1 MTLDRARSE
10 RGYVGVRLLVVL
22 GVVVALVWVVPFV
35 FLDRGG
41 ATGDAAAGPSAPPRS
56 ADEPQPAAPS
66 GSSGAPDVASH
77 PIGAAEDVAA
87 QSTLNEAI
95 RGAQAYYAENGSF
108 EGYGPDAAKAFDPS
122 IVYTAGG
129 AAPGMVS
136 MAVTPTSVVL
146 VTLVDRGGYLCAA
159 ADGNLVTFGRSNATT
174 ADQCSGGWQ

>member
-1 MTLDRARSE
+1 MVFSCMRSQ
-10 RGYVGVRLLVVL
+10 RGDVGIRLLVGL

-35 FLDRGG
+35 FLNKDGDDG
-41 ATGDAAAGPSAPPRS
+41 NAANATATASQ
-56 ADEPQPAAPS
+56 PQPAEPV
-66 GSSGAPDVASH
+66 GSTGKPDVASH

-95 RGAQAYYAENGSF
+95 RGAQAYYAENGTF
-108 EGYGPDAAKAFDPS
+108 DGYGPDAAATFDPS
-122 IVYTAGG
+122 IVYTAGA

-136 MAVTPTSVVL
+136 MVVTPTSVVL

-159 ADGNLVTFGRSNATT
+159 AAGDLVTFGRSNAAS

>member
-1 MTLDRARSE
+1 MVSSGMRSQ
-10 RGYVGVRLLVVL
+10 RGDVGIRLLVGL

-35 FLDRGG
+35 FLNKDGDDGNAAG
-41 ATGDAAAGPSAPPRS
+41 ATATASQL
-56 ADEPQPAAPS
+56 QPAEPV
-66 GSSGAPDVASH
+66 GSTGKPDVASH

-95 RGAQAYYAENGSF
+95 RGAQAYYAENGTF
-108 EGYGPDAAKAFDPS
+108 DGYGPDAAATFDPS
-122 IVYTAGG
+122 IVYTAGA

-136 MAVTPTSVVL
+136 MVVTPTSVVL

-159 ADGNLVTFGRSNATT
+159 AAGDMVTFGRSNAAS